1 MQLIVAKILLA
12 NYNINMN
19 TNERQSLDE
28 LMRSFKFHKN
38 PILNWFLKEFNYY
51 SHTYFNVKWGL
62 KNKLQK
68 LLRGYSDSDCWNLP
82 QATAKFMLPR
92 IKHLRKNFKSLSN
105 RHHLIING
113 EVVAYNPDQNNL
125 EYNEEKKD
133 FIDKSNGLCNSLSKE
148 EYENVLDEIIFAL
161 EFLLLED
168 DPEGQI
174 DKLYEVYPI
183 NYDPIRDRKMFL
195 TKRDSGDYLVEFE
208 SKDNVQPDY
217 TKLNKGFERQRNGF
231 LLLGLYFKDLW
242 D

>member
-1 MQLIVAKILLA
+1 M
-12 NYNINMN
+12 
-19 TNERQSLDE
+19 NERQTLEE
-28 LMRSFKFHKN
+28 LMRSFRFHKN
-38 PILNWFLKEFNYY
+38 PILNWLLGEFNYY

-68 LLRGYSDSDCWNLP
+68 LFRGYSDSDCWNLP

-92 IKHLRKNFKSLSN
+92 IKHLRKDFKSLSN
-105 RHHLIING
+105 RHHLIVNG
-113 EVVAYNPDQNNL
+113 EVVAYNPNQNNL

-133 FIDKSNGLCNSLSKE
+133 FIDKSNGMLIALSKE

-174 DKLYEVYPI
+174 DKLYEVYPL

-195 TKRDSGDYLVEFE
+195 TKREGGDYLVEFE
-208 SKDNVQPDY
+208 SKDNIQPDY
-217 TKLNKGFERQRNGF
+217 SKLNKAFERQRNGF